1 MGRLRLLAV
10 LSALPRL
17 LLAAALVLLLTG
29 LLLAALML
37 LVRLLAAL
45 VLLVRLLATTL
56 LLLARTRIARLLTG
70 ILIRIGI
77 VGIGHSSSP
86 RGFQA
91 VWVSGCSPA
100 QQVNA

>member
-1 MGRLRLLAV
+1 MRLLAV

-29 LLLAALML
+29 L
-37 LVRLLAAL
+37 LLAAL

>member
-1 MGRLRLLAV
+1 

-37 LVRLLAAL
+37 LVRLLAA
-45 VLLVRLLATTL
+45 AL
-56 LLLARTRIARLLTG
+56 LLLARTRIARLLLTG

-77 VGIGHSSSP
+77 IGIGHSSSP

-91 VWVSGCSPA
+91 VPGPTGKRLEMKRVRDD
-100 QQVNA
+100 NAEFAKDFAVF